1 MKRDQLTPEARQQ
14 LAFAAE
20 QLRTAG
26 INIGD
31 DDAFESALRPITRSP
46 VEPPSDILRDL
57 AEWTASPAPRNR
69 HERRK
74 AAALSRRS

>member
-1 MKRDQLTPEARQQ
+1 MRLDQLTPEARRQ

-20 QLRTAG
+20 QLRVAG
-26 INIGD
+26 ISID
-31 DDAFESALRPITRSP
+31 EETILSSAQPAITI
-46 VEPPSDILRDL
+46 EPRTDKLSELS
-57 AEWTASPAPRNR
+57 AEWAASPAPRNR